1 MLSKPART
9 KQLPSSSWPPEL
21 NQAHEGRGPLSEKRP
36 RTWLMTRVSEGRQ
49 RAEGRDSKENAA
61 TIPISLHDCGSLGVL
76 KIRPGS
82 SVSSAAVKRG
92 EHW

>member
-1 MLSKPART
+1 
-9 KQLPSSSWPPEL
+9 
-21 NQAHEGRGPLSEKRP
+21 
-36 RTWLMTRVSEGRQ
+36 MTRVSEGRQ